1 MGHHVTTVK
10 EDVGIAVKGFIVLL
24 IITFIEVGIALV
36 GNGHII
42 PGFHLPKIILMVP
55 LMIVFSLYKAY
66 YIVGTFMHLGH
77 ETKGMASS
85 IVLPMLLF
93 VWAITA
99 FLWEGSSWN
108 DYQNYVDDKNKES
121 KTETKKEEGKT
132 SMIVPAQELNNSI
145 SYR

>member
-10 EDVGIAVKGFIVLL
+10 EDVGIAVRGFIVLL

-42 PGFHLPKIILMVP
+42 EGFHLPKLFLMIP
-55 LMIVFSLYKAY
+55 LMIAFSLYKAY

-77 ETKGMASS
+77 ETKGMAAS

-108 DYQNYVDDKNKES
+108 NNQNYVDDKNKES
-121 KTETKKEEGKT
+121 KTETKKEEGKNT
-132 SMIVPAQELNNSI
+132 MIVPAQELNNSI